1 MSKNKGGIT
10 MDKSTNKFT
19 GAITHIQ
26 EQLRGDGR
34 CLHGMLP
41 MQCGTCKGIFT
52 PVIGASIGSG
62 RAWIRSQSFTA
73 LPMKRSFN
81 AYNE

>member
-1 MSKNKGGIT
+1 
-10 MDKSTNKFT
+10 MDYTKLVNEFT

-26 EQLRGDGR
+26 EGPRGDGR

-52 PVIGASIGSG
+52 PAIGVSIGSG

-73 LPMKRSFN
+73 APMKRSFN
-81 AYNE
+81 VYSE